1 MGCIDHDYCC
11 GGGWMK
17 TRRGLDQGQKDLG
30 GDSSLCNRAW
40 TGLAGLTRRPVWRA
54 GRPGR
59 GMGPTSV
66 ACGLVASLSPTAVRF
81 GLFGTGYSQNS
92 STSAVVLVLVYMYV
106 LGTRYSVLS
115 PVSQSMGGGLL
126 PQLSSGSADGAAELV
141 AFWGQKWSHPEI
153 TDDLNSTIRSRRE

>member
-1 MGCIDHDYCC
+1 
-11 GGGWMK
+11 
-17 TRRGLDQGQKDLG
+17 
-30 GDSSLCNRAW
+30 
-40 TGLAGLTRRPVWRA
+40 
-54 GRPGR
+54 
-59 GMGPTSV
+59 MGPTSV

-81 GLFGTGYSQNS
+81 GLFGTGHSQTS
-92 STSAVVLVLVYMYV
+92 STSSVVLVLVYMYV